1 MRGVHDVRP
10 TKGID
15 VLNRKPLL
23 AASVAVLLGV
33 AACGGSSGNDNAGG
47 GASSGASAGAGG
59 PRTFKVGVLYDAT
72 GPAAASNKGF
82 IQGVK
87 AGVEAIKKDGLTFE
101 ISEGDTTTS
110 PQAAGAAAQK
120 LVQKDN
126 VDAVLAGSALTFAG
140 APYLAQQGVP
150 VVGFPQDGPEWL
162 TLQNMFSVIGPLD
175 GTKVTTTIGEFF
187 KKTGATTIGTLG
199 YGVSPQ
205 SALSAKSVAVS
216 AKEAGLKAPYVNTA
230 FQFGGTNVQ
239 PVALGM
245 KAAGVDGVTT
255 GTDQNT
261 ALALVQAL
269 KQVGAPPKS
278 FLLAAGYGA
287 DTIDAGPAAVKS
299 AEGAYFTTSYEPVEA
314 NTDATKRFSDALTA
328 VGVKQASYSIYNGY
342 VSVLL
347 LAQALKD
354 TGSSPS
360 KADIIKALS
369 GITSF
374 DADGLR
380 GDHPVNPA
388 GRTVNPGDE
397 SCSFYSVL
405 NGGVFKPVDGAAP
418 LCGKVTD
425 KTVKP

>member
-1 MRGVHDVRP
+1 VHDVRP

-33 AACGGSSGNDNAGG
+33 AACGGSSGNDNASD
-47 GASSGASAGAGG
+47 GASSGASAGTGG
-59 PRTFKVGVLYDAT
+59 PQSLKVGVFYDAT
-72 GPAAASNKGF
+72 GPAAASNKDF
-82 IQGVK
+82 ILGVK
-87 AGVEAIKKDGLTFE
+87 AGAEAVKKDGLTLE

-120 LVQKDN
+120 LVQKDK
-126 VDAVLAGSALTFAG
+126 VDAVLAQSALAFAG
-140 APYLAQQGVP
+140 APFLAQQGVP
-150 VVGFPQDGPEWL
+150 VVGFPEDGPEWL
-162 TLQNMFSVIGPLD
+162 TLKNMFSVIGPLD
-175 GTKVTTTIGEFF
+175 GTKVTTTIGEMF
-187 KKTGATTIGTLG
+187 KKTGATTVGTLG

-205 SALSAKSVAVS
+205 SALATKATAVS

-255 GTDQNT
+255 ATDQNT
-261 ALALVQAL
+261 ALALAQAL
-269 KQVGAPPKS
+269 KQVGAPAKT
-278 FLLAAGYGA
+278 FLLAQGYGG
-287 DTIDAGPAAVKS
+287 DTINAGPDAVKA
-299 AEGAYFTTSYEPVEA
+299 AEGAYFTTSFLPVES
-314 NTDATKRFSDALTA
+314 NTDATKRFVDAYTA
-328 VGVKQASYSIYNGY
+328 VGVKQATYSIYNGY

-347 LAQALKD
+347 LAKALKE
-354 TGSSPS
+354 TSSSPS
-360 KADIIKALS
+360 KADIIKALE

-380 GDHPVNPA
+380 ADHPVNP
-388 GRTVNPGDE
+388 GLRTVNVGDE
-397 SCSFYSVL
+397 QCQYYSQL
-405 NGGVFKPVDGAAP
+405 KAGQFKPVDGLTP